1 MSSPEI
7 ALRKTSNAMKEIKAE
22 YVKRTQKDYSMS
34 FKLSVVSEIE
44 RGEISVTEAKQKYG
58 IQGRTTVVQWLQK
71 YGNFD
76 WENQTP
82 SNMPKSKD
90 QRIFELEQKIKL
102 LEKQKAF
109 LEKQSENLDKKAIF
123 FDMMIDM
130 AEKEFNI
137 PIRKNSLPEQLNDSP
152 KKMGQV

>member
-1 MSSPEI
+1 MTEETK
-7 ALRKTSNAMKEIKAE
+7 RK
-22 YVKRTQKDYSMS
+22 YVKRTQKDYTMS
-34 FKLSVVSEIE
+34 FKLHVVQEIE
-44 RGEISVTEAKQKYG
+44 IGAISVSAAKRKYG
-58 IQGRTTVVQWLQK
+58 IQGSHTVTTWLRK

-90 QRIFELEQKIKL
+90 QKILELEQKIKL

-109 LEKQSENLDKKAIF
+109 LEHQAERADKKAIF

-137 PIRKNSLPEQLNDSP
+137 PIRKNSLPEESNTLKQR
-152 KKMGQV
+152 KKRQ